1 MGLAACSSSTKTGKS
16 IYTAAKVKTFD
27 GVSGKVAFNK
37 DGSRSATT
45 SRIELYNIRFDLKGV
60 QNTRS
65 IKLVKT
71 IFFFSKWNVDQYRQQ
86 NILFKQ

>member
-71 IFFFSKWNVDQYRQQ
+71 
-86 NILFKQ
+86 